1 MGQKRVVSFRSVLKP
16 SKEGLQV
23 LPTLLLASVGH
34 LLVKAGTCLCA
45 LAEFVC
51 FQFSN
56 QLSRGGNGVPR
67 CQPAAVFIGKVS
79 PLRKVCSGVWRGWM
93 SQPCAI
99 PWDVADVLHAVDVP
113 LRLLRVVPP

>member
-1 MGQKRVVSFRSVLKP
+1 M
-16 SKEGLQV
+16 

-34 LLVKAGTCLCA
+34 LLGKAGTCLRA
-45 LAEFVC
+45 LTEFVC

-67 CQPAAVFIGKVS
+67 CQSAAVFIGKVN
-79 PLRKVCSGVWRGWM
+79 PLRKVCSGVWKEWM

-99 PWDVADVLHAVDVP
+99 PWDVADVLLGMDVP